1 MTLAPTTPPPAP
13 AAAREPALHPVAK
26 FLDLLFPAP
35 RAFQVRVGGAVV
47 LAATDDVRFSLDF
60 SSVGTVRRVFKPPVE
75 TSIGEAFIDGTL
87 WVEGDIVAAVPIV
100 EACRQ
105 AARTPSRIVELARAW
120 RALPPADGG
129 RGTPGAAP
137 ARLSGRVHTPER
149 DHEAIRYHYDM
160 GNDFFALFLD
170 SRMLYTC
177 AYYPTG
183 IEDLE
188 RAQELKL
195 EHVCR
200 KLRLRPGETLLD
212 LGCGWGGLMIHAAKH
227 HGVRAVG
234 VTLSQSQLEWANARI
249 REAGLE
255 DRVEVRLAHYETL
268 RKGSFDKI
276 SSIGMVEHVGI
287 ARVPEYFR
295 QVYALLR
302 PGGLFLNHCVSR
314 KLGTQPNR
322 LKSLLTDPLNRLLV
336 GQSPLTSIVFPDT
349 ELVSL
354 SELAVAAERAGW
366 EVRDVESLREHY
378 ARTLRH
384 WLARMDENRAEGE
397 ALAGAGTLR
406 AWRLYFAV
414 AAYRFDA
421 ALINLNQILLAKP
434 DAEGRV
440 ELPWSRA
447 DLYA

>member
-13 AAAREPALHPVAK
+13 AAATEPGLQPAAK

-35 RAFQVRVGGAVV
+35 RAFQVRVGGAIV

-60 SSVGTVRRVFKPPVE
+60 SSVGAVRRAFKPPVE
-75 TSIGEAFIDGTL
+75 TSLGEAFIDGTIS
-87 WVEGDIVAAVPIV
+87 VEGDIVAAVPIV
-100 EACRQ
+100 EDCRR

-120 RALPPADGG
+120 RALPRPDGR
-129 RGTPGAAP
+129 RGTAGAAP

-149 DHEAIRYHYDM
+149 DHQAIRYHYDM

-183 IEDLE
+183 TEDLD

-200 KLRLRPGETLLD
+200 KLRLSPGETLLD

-227 HGVRAVG
+227 HGVQAVG

-249 REAGLE
+249 QEAGLE

-268 RKGSFDKI
+268 QKGSFDKI

-295 QVYALLR
+295 QVYGLLR

-414 AAYRFDA
+414 AAYRFDM

-434 DAEGRV
+434 DASGRV